1 MTCIFICAARN
12 LKEWIYDFSDKAND
26 KINNNIELIEDVWE
40 EEFFVPMV
48 FNRMVIY
55 PSYLWHTAVCRD
67 GWYKD
72 HPRVS
77 MSGFV
82 HADTLNVDIDHP

>member
-1 MTCIFICAARN
+1 M
-12 LKEWIYDFSDKAND
+12 
-26 KINNNIELIEDVWE
+26 
-40 EEFFVPMV
+40 PMV

-72 HPRVS
+72 NPRVS